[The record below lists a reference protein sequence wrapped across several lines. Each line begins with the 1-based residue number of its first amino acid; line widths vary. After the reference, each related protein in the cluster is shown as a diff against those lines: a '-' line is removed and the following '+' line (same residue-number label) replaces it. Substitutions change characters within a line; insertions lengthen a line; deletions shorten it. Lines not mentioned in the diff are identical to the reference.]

1 MNKMLTLLS
10 FISTV
15 GNCADQNIW
24 VSIDHSHIL
33 GFGKSWATVR
43 KLEHLADSKDKKAR
57 LYATTATT
65 GTISWQQPENDGS
78 PKQVSLEWK
87 VEDGEFQINQEN
99 SKEASYCL
107 VKDNRGH
114 YSLAIGTDTC
124 CCASGY
130 WIAQSSASSSE
141 VQSPTPTT
149 SSSDP
154 ERQDQWD
161 LP

>member
-1 MNKMLTLLS
+1 MRKLLTVLL
-10 FISTV
+10 FVPAV
-15 GNCADQNIW
+15 GNCGRSVGICVDSSRVDSKAVQVQN
-24 VSIDHSHIL
+24 L
-33 GFGKSWATVR
+33 Y
-43 KLEHLADSKDKKAR
+43 HLADSEDKKAR

-141 VQSPTPTT
+141 VQSSTPTT